1 MKFNVLALST
11 LLVLAAAQDTTTTTA
26 NHAATTANAEVSCA
40 SKCDANDVC
49 CRARCYKVPC
59 PSDSQANDTN
69 SCVAAC
75 PQGNGTAADTQR
87 YSDCEQNCYSSH
99 FFPATNAGSRQTETV
114 STGSTTV
121 TETGAFTSV
130 VTNSAGSPV
139 TTVTTATNTAK
150 GVTQTTNAASHVNL
164 GASAAGLLGLVM
176 AAFAL

>member
-1 MKFNVLALST
+1 MKFNVLALSA
-11 LLVLAAAQDTTTTTA
+11 LLALAVAQDTTTA
-26 NHAATTANAEVSCA
+26 HHAATTADAQDRCVG
-40 SKCDANDVC
+40 DANDVC

-75 PQGNGTAADTQR
+75 PQGNGSAADTQR

-99 FFPATNAGSRQTETV
+99 FFPATNVRNGQTETV
-114 STGSTTV
+114 SAGNTAV
-121 TETGAFTSV
+121 TETGASVSV

-139 TTVTTATNTAK
+139 STFTTATNTAK

-164 GASAAGLLGLVM
+164 GASAAGLLGLVV
-176 AAFAL
+176 AAFAM